1 MDRLTSIALQVG
13 AWRIDPQLGQMS
25 RGDQTVRLEARTL
38 RLLLYLANRAGE
50 TVGIEELLDQ
60 VWSGVVVTQ
69 DSVYQAVTA
78 LRRLLGDDAKQPT
91 YIVTVPRLG
100 YRLIAPVRAAVEE
113 PASAVPPPSLSA
125 PATRSLRMRR
135 GAFLGALV
143 ALAGLGFLVWRSSIA
158 PDAKSVAVLP
168 FLDLTSQAMDE
179 EYFADGLTEELIDRL
194 SREAGFKVPAASS
207 SFFYKDK
214 QLPPSRIAQELGVV
228 YLLEGSLRESGDTL
242 RITARLTR
250 AADGYVIWTSSYER
264 SKADRLAIQDEIA
277 LKVTAALRD
286 SVR

>member
-1 MDRLTSIALQVG
+1 
-13 AWRIDPQLGQMS
+13 
-25 RGDQTVRLEARTL
+25 
-38 RLLLYLANRAGE
+38 
-50 TVGIEELLDQ
+50 VGIEELLDQ

-69 DSVYQAVTA
+69 DSVYQAITA

-113 PASAVPPPSLSA
+113 PALAIPGNALPVRPR
-125 PATRSLRMRR
+125 ATRRIVL
-135 GAFLGALV
+135 ACAA
-143 ALAGLGFLVWRSSIA
+143 ALAAIGIFSWLAIA
-158 PDAKSVAVLP
+158 RPDARSVAVLP

-194 SREAGFKVPAASS
+194 SSEPGFKVPAASA
-207 SFFYKDK
+207 SFYYKDK
-214 QLPPSRIAQELGVV
+214 SLPPSRIAQELGVV
-228 YLLEGSLRESGDTL
+228 YLLEGSLRESGDIL

-250 AADGYVIWTSSYER
+250 AADGYVLWTMSYER
-264 SKADRLAIQDEIA
+264 PKADRLQIQDEIA
-277 LKVTAALRD
+277 RKVTAALRE

>member
-13 AWRIDPQLGQMS
+13 DWRVDPQLGQMT
-25 RGDQTVRLEARTL
+25 RGPEIVRLEARTL
-38 RLLLYLANRAGE
+38 RLLVYLANRAGE

-69 DSVYQAVTA
+69 DSVYQAVTT
-78 LRRLLGDDAKQPT
+78 LRRLLGDDAKQPK

-100 YRLIAPVRAAVEE
+100 YRLIAPVRAAAVE
-113 PASAVPPPSLSA
+113 PALELSPPSVRSWRLAWWCMAAVLLVTVGVLLWRASA
-125 PATRSLRMRR
+125 
-135 GAFLGALV
+135 
-143 ALAGLGFLVWRSSIA
+143 I

-179 EYFADGLTEELIDRL
+179 EYFADGLTEALIDRL
-194 SREAGFKVPAASS
+194 SREAGFKVPAAAASYY
-207 SFFYKDK
+207 YKDK
-214 QLPPSRIAQELGVV
+214 SLPPAQIAQELRVA
-228 YLLEGSLRESGDTL
+228 YLLEGSLRESGETL

-250 AADGYVIWTSSYER
+250 ASDSYVIWTQTFER
-264 SKADRLAIQDEIA
+264 PKSARVNVEDEIA
-277 LKVTAALRD
+277 QEVTEALRN